1 MKLNR
6 ILYGEVTL
14 LDIITAVVILS
25 VALALAKGI
34 VLYLRRALRERVKK
48 DHLDIILKIVSYT
61 IVIVAVIAVL
71 PTIGV
76 KLSGLLVA
84 GGIVGIAIGFAS
96 QSVIGNLISGLFLM
110 IERPLR
116 IGNAVNIDGTMGIV
130 EDIHILSTTLR
141 TFDGLFVRVPNQ
153 KTFTANIT
161 NFAANVARRIEYT
174 VGIRYS
180 DDAEKAIE
188 IIKNLIKDYPLAL
201 INPEPLVFVDNLGE
215 SSVEIAV
222 RFWAPTT
229 EWFSV
234 KTKLLWKI
242 KKAIEAEG
250 IEIPFPQRVLWFAN
264 ELGGKKIKEDESDDA
279 KSPGSG

>member
-1 MKLNR
+1 MKLTK
-6 ILYGEVTL
+6 ILYAQVTL
-14 LDIITAVVILS
+14 LDVITSVVIIC
-25 VALALAKGI
+25 VALMVAKGI
-34 VLYLRRALRERVKK
+34 SLYLRRVLKERLKK
-48 DHLDIILKIVSYT
+48 DQLDIILKVVYYT
-61 IVIVAVIAVL
+61 IVVVAVIAVL
-71 PTIGV
+71 PSLGV

-96 QSVIGNLISGLFLM
+96 QSVIGNLISGVFLM

-116 IGNAVNIDGTMGIV
+116 IGNAVNIDGTLGIV

-153 KTFTANIT
+153 KAFTANIT
-161 NFAANVARRIEYT
+161 NFAANVARRVEYV

-188 IIKNLIKDYPLAL
+188 IIKNLIKNYPLAL
-201 INPEPLVFVDNLGE
+201 MNPEPKVFVGNLGE
-215 SSVEIAV
+215 SSVDISV

-229 EWFSV
+229 EWLSV
-234 KTKLLWKI
+234 KNKLLWKI

-250 IEIPFPQRVLWFAN
+250 IEIPFPQRVVWFA
-264 ELGGKKIKEDESDDA
+264 KENGSMETRQPDDA
-279 KSPGSG
+279 DAP